1 MKTEK
6 EVKPMS
12 GYPILLLALI
22 ILGLGI
28 LGLVTKNVVLI
39 AISAIT
45 LFAVLIA
52 LCGLFFISPNR
63 AIVLTLFG
71 EYKGT
76 VKENGFYW
84 VNPFLT
90 KKPIT
95 LRAKNFDSTQIKV
108 NDKLGNPIMIGAIV
122 VWRVQD
128 TYKASFQVDNFENF
142 VQVQTEAAIRHLAGV
157 YPYDNIEEW
166 EHEVT
171 LRSGVTEVNHALEKE
186 VEERLKMAGIEV
198 IEARISHLAY
208 AQEIAG
214 AMLKRQQ
221 AMAIIAAR
229 QKIVEGAVSMV
240 EMAIRELSKKEVV
253 HLDEER
259 KAAMVSNLMVVLC
272 SDKDTSPVINTG
284 SIY

>member
-12 GYPILLLALI
+12 GYPMLLFSLVFLAGGVYFITQKSFFIGIGVVLLLVMFILLI
-22 ILGLGI
+22 
-28 LGLVTKNVVLI
+28 
-39 AISAIT
+39 
-45 LFAVLIA
+45 
-52 LCGLFFISPNR
+52 GLFFISPNK
-63 AIVLTLFG
+63 AMVLTLFG

-84 VNPFLT
+84 VNPFLS

-95 LRAKNFDSTQIKV
+95 LRAKNFDSTPIKV

-128 TYKASFQVDNFENF
+128 TYKASFEVDNFENF

-171 LRSGVTEVNHALEKE
+171 LRSGVAEVNQALEKE
-186 VEERLKMAGIEV
+186 VEERLKIAGIEV

-221 AMAIIAAR
+221 ALAIIAAR
-229 QKIVEGAVSMV
+229 QKIVEGAVTMV
-240 EMAIRELSKKEVV
+240 EMAINELSKKEVV

-272 SDKDTSPVINTG
+272 SDKDASPVLNTG

>member
-1 MKTEK
+1 MKAEK
-6 EVKPMS
+6 EIKPTS
-12 GYPILLLALI
+12 GYPILLLSLI
-22 ILGLGI
+22 ISIVGVYFITQESFLIGIGFGLLLLDLI
-28 LGLVTKNVVLI
+28 LLI
-39 AISAIT
+39 
-45 LFAVLIA
+45 
-52 LCGLFFISPNR
+52 GLFFISPNK
-63 AIVLTLFG
+63 AMVLTLFG

-84 VNPFLT
+84 VNPFLS

-95 LRAKNFDSTQIKV
+95 LRAKNFDSTPIKV

-128 TYKASFQVDNFENF
+128 TYKASFEVDNFENF

-171 LRSGVTEVNHALEKE
+171 LRSGVAEVNQALEKE
-186 VEERLKMAGIEV
+186 VEERLRIAGIEV

-221 AMAIIAAR
+221 ALAIIAAR

-240 EMAIRELSKKEVV
+240 EMAINELSKKEVV

-272 SDKDTSPVINTG
+272 SDKDASPVLNTG

>member
-6 EVKPMS
+6 EIKPMS
-12 GYPILLLALI
+12 GYP
-22 ILGLGI
+22 
-28 LGLVTKNVVLI
+28 
-39 AISAIT
+39 T
-45 LFAVLIA
+45 LFFALIA
-52 LCGLFFISPNR
+52 LVGGIYFVTQQSFLIGVGVVLLLTMLILLIGLFFLNPNK
-63 AIVLTLFG
+63 AMVLTLFG

-84 VNPFLT
+84 VNPFLA

-95 LRAKNFDSTQIKV
+95 LRAKNFDSTPIKV

-122 VWRVQD
+122 VWRVLD
-128 TYKASFQVDNFENF
+128 TYKASFEVDNFENF

-171 LRSGVTEVNHALEKE
+171 LRSGVAEVNQALEKE
-186 VEERLKMAGIEV
+186 IEERLKIAGIEV

-229 QKIVEGAVSMV
+229 QKIVEGAVTMV
-240 EMAIRELSKKEVV
+240 EMAIKELSKKEVV

-272 SDKDTSPVINTG
+272 SDKDASPVVNTG

>member
-6 EVKPMS
+6 EIKPMS
-12 GYPILLLALI
+12 GYP
-22 ILGLGI
+22 
-28 LGLVTKNVVLI
+28 
-39 AISAIT
+39 T
-45 LFAVLIA
+45 LFFALIA
-52 LCGLFFISPNR
+52 LVGGIYFVTQQSFLIGIGVALLLTMLILLIGLFFLNPNK
-63 AIVLTLFG
+63 AMVLTLFG

-84 VNPFLT
+84 VNPFLA

-95 LRAKNFDSTQIKV
+95 LRAKNFDSTPIKV

-122 VWRVQD
+122 VWRVLD
-128 TYKASFQVDNFENF
+128 TYKASFEVDNFENF

-171 LRSGVTEVNHALEKE
+171 LRSGVAEVNQALEKE
-186 VEERLKMAGIEV
+186 IEERLKIAGIEV

-229 QKIVEGAVSMV
+229 QKIVEGAVTMV
-240 EMAIRELSKKEVV
+240 EMAIKELSKKEVV

-272 SDKDTSPVINTG
+272 SDKDASPVVNTG

>member
-12 GYPILLLALI
+12 GYPMLLFSLVFLAGGVYFITQKSFFIGIGVVLLLVMFILLI
-22 ILGLGI
+22 
-28 LGLVTKNVVLI
+28 
-39 AISAIT
+39 
-45 LFAVLIA
+45 
-52 LCGLFFISPNR
+52 GLFFISPNK
-63 AIVLTLFG
+63 AMVLTLFG

-84 VNPFLT
+84 VNPFLS

-95 LRAKNFDSTQIKV
+95 LRAKNFDSTPIKV

-122 VWRVQD
+122 VWRVQN
-128 TYKASFQVDNFENF
+128 TYKASFEVDNFENF

-171 LRSGVTEVNHALEKE
+171 LRSGVAEVNQALEKE
-186 VEERLKMAGIEV
+186 VEERLKIAGIEV

-221 AMAIIAAR
+221 ALAIIAAR
-229 QKIVEGAVSMV
+229 QKIVEGAVTMV
-240 EMAIRELSKKEVV
+240 EMAINELSKKEVV

-272 SDKDTSPVINTG
+272 SDKDASPVLNTG

>member
-6 EVKPMS
+6 EIKPMS
-12 GYPILLLALI
+12 GYP
-22 ILGLGI
+22 
-28 LGLVTKNVVLI
+28 
-39 AISAIT
+39 T
-45 LFAVLIA
+45 LFFALIA
-52 LCGLFFISPNR
+52 LVGGIYFVTQQSFLIGIGVALLLTMLILLIGLFFLNPNK
-63 AIVLTLFG
+63 AMVLTLFG

-84 VNPFLT
+84 VNPFLA

-95 LRAKNFDSTQIKV
+95 LRAKNFDSTPIKV

-122 VWRVQD
+122 VWRVLD
-128 TYKASFQVDNFENF
+128 TYKASFEVDNFENF

-171 LRSGVTEVNHALEKE
+171 LRSGVAEVNQALEKE
-186 VEERLKMAGIEV
+186 IEERLKIAGIEV

-229 QKIVEGAVSMV
+229 QK
-240 EMAIRELSKKEVV
+240 
-253 HLDEER
+253 
-259 KAAMVSNLMVVLC
+259 
-272 SDKDTSPVINTG
+272 
-284 SIY
+284 